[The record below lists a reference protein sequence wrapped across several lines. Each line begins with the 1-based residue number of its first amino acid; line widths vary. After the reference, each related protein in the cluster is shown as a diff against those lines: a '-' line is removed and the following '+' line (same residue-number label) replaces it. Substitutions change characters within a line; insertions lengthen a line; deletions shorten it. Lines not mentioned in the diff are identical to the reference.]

1 MKSKKS
7 ELIEGKLIA
16 IILILV
22 FLAIAIG
29 ISIIFKDKMSLIISS
44 IFG

>member
-1 MKSKKS
+1 MKSKKA
-7 ELIEGKLIA
+7 ELIEGKLIT

-29 ISIIFKDKMSLIISS
+29 ISIIFKDKMSSIISS